1 MRANINK
8 NKKIMSNRK
17 NLVVAE
23 LLASDSTSRQ
33 STHASPAGL
42 MHIAIFDCP
51 GQGCAFAIYPSGS
64 VK

>member
-1 MRANINK
+1 
-8 NKKIMSNRK
+8 MSNRK

-33 STHASPAGL
+33 STHASPVGL